1 MKLKLR
7 FRGRKK
13 KIGGV
18 GNEVMDR
25 WDLQE
30 VLEEAFNCLYI
41 LDFE

>member
-7 FRGRKK
+7 FRGREK

-25 WDLQE
+25 WDLQ
-30 VLEEAFNCLYI
+30 VLEEAFNGLYI